1 MNKLPSKVTA
11 DALDHILAQST
22 AEFNVLGGKLTHC
35 MVTLPCGFIITGES
49 SCVSPAE
56 YDKELGEALSQ
67 KKAIAKLW
75 ELEAYLLS
83 KDLYEQRERTNP
95 YVDMVYEHSKILG
108 NIDRLKA
115 FAKQRKDTISS
126 EAYELM
132 GDQHMAMEEYASI
145 LDARMKL
152 HEGDLL

>member
-83 KDLYEQRERTNP
+83 KDLYEPVDTQGGDAYRETMYNGW
-95 YVDMVYEHSKILG
+95 L
-108 NIDRLKA
+108 
-115 FAKQRKDTISS
+115 AKQNKDS
-126 EAYELM
+126 E
-132 GDQHMAMEEYASI
+132 
-145 LDARMKL
+145 
-152 HEGDLL
+152 